1 MLVKEITMDGEMG
14 PEDERHWVLDMP
26 DGLTVEAL
34 AASLAAEA
42 EAVTAMAEAS
52 VWVRRGETGEW
63 REITAEDRR
72 ARGL

>member
-1 MLVKEITMDGEMG
+1 MADELDQEDGRHWTMDLEPGA
-14 PEDERHWVLDMP
+14 
-26 DGLTVEAL
+26 TVERL

-42 EAVTAMAEAS
+42 EAVAAMAAGP
-52 VWVRRGETGEW
+52 VYIRRGGDDEPW